1 MAEYGPDSEPST
13 HEYRSAA
20 TGRVPLPPRPQETA
34 GLSPTTVPDTTA
46 GPRPNLPTF
55 GDYELLHIAGE
66 GGMGVVYQARHRP
79 SGRLVALKT
88 MKADALLCDDLVE
101 RFRREIRTADA
112 ARHPHIVPVGDVGEI
127 DGQLY
132 YTMPYVPDNL
142 RRNRSRFADPRA
154 AAALIAAVARAV
166 HHAHQAGVIH
176 RDLKP
181 GNVLLTLDGTPMIAD
196 FGLARWSDAS
206 AMLTRTDELMG
217 TPHYMAPE
225 QTGGPADLLG
235 PASDVWALGVML
247 YELVAG
253 QRPFDA
259 ATRESTLSLVRTAD
273 PPPPRQF
280 QPALDAT
287 LESIILTCLRKLPSE
302 RYATAAALADDL
314 NRWLAGA
321 PVRAR
326 PAPVPPQASHSR
338 GYRGLIAAALLL
350 AVPGLLLFAAGGTGP
365 DRSRKIAAVAPG
377 VGVPDEAALRQQLS
391 DAERGRPVTLV
402 PRRGGPTW
410 YRLML
415 GSADIA
421 SLTCPP
427 PAGIVRVAAG
437 GEEAVYELMSESKR
451 ASYRLE
457 AWIRHAEAHDDR
469 SLVGVCFG
477 CRDRPLPG
485 QSGRLFDYCMVGFN
499 DRVADTI
506 LRAKEAEPRNRIYVH
521 RVAQA
526 NLAPITVGYVRLQ
539 GGDYRFVPDASD
551 PKPSRFRRLKI
562 EVRPKT
568 IDIWLDDLYAGRAD
582 VADMNLKARLSPGN
596 QKTLP
601 VPVPNFDPL
610 GSLGLYVAG
619 SAALFHSVTW
629 SPLPE
634 EK

>member
-20 TGRVPLPPRPQETA
+20 TGPVPVKPRARETA
-34 GLSPTTVPDTTA
+34 GISPTTVPEMEA
-46 GPRPNLPTF
+46 GPRPNLQTF
-55 GDYELLHIAGE
+55 GDYELLHVAGE

-88 MKADALLCDDLVE
+88 MKADTLLSEDLVE

-112 ARHPHIVPVGDVGEI
+112 ARHPNIVAVGDVGEI

-142 RRNRSRFADPRA
+142 RRNRGRFAEPRA
-154 AAALIAAVARAV
+154 AARLIAAVARAV

-196 FGLARWSDAS
+196 FGLARWNDAS

-235 PASDVWALGVML
+235 PAADVWALGVML
-247 YELVAG
+247 YELVTG

-259 ATRESTLSLVRTAD
+259 SSRESTLALVRTAE
-273 PPPPRQF
+273 PPAPRQF
-280 QPALDAT
+280 QPALDPA
-287 LESIILTCLRKLPSE
+287 LEGIILTCLRKLPSE
-302 RYATAAALADDL
+302 RYLTAAALAEDL
-314 NRWLAGA
+314 DRWLAGA

-326 PAPVPPQASHSR
+326 PAPATVPPRAPRTAGH
-338 GYRGLIAAALLL
+338 RGLVAAALLL
-350 AVPGLLLFAAGGTGP
+350 AVPGLLLFAAGGVGP
-365 DRSRKIAAVAPG
+365 DGARKLSEVTPG
-377 VGVPDEAALRQQLS
+377 VAVPDEAALRQHLL
-391 DAERGRPVTLV
+391 DAEHGRPVTLV

-410 YRLML
+410 YQLLL
-415 GSADIA
+415 GSSDVA

-427 PAGIVRVAAG
+427 PGLTRVAAG
-437 GEEAVYELMSESKR
+437 GEEAVFGLMSESKR
-451 ASYRLE
+451 ASYRLD
-457 AWIRHAEAHDDR
+457 AWVRHTEAHDDR

-477 CRDRPLPG
+477 YRDRPLPD
-485 QSGRLFDYCMVGFN
+485 QRRLHDFCVVGLN

-506 LRAKEAEPRNRIYVH
+506 PRGKDTEPRNLLYLH
-521 RVAQA
+521 RVAQVVP
-526 NLAPITVGYVRLQ
+526 APMTVGYVQLQ
-539 GGDYRFVPDASD
+539 GGSARFVPDATD
-551 PKPSRFRRLKI
+551 PKPNRFRRLKV
-562 EVRPKT
+562 EVRPQT
-568 IDIWLDDLYAGRAD
+568 IDLWLDDQYAGRAD
-582 VADMNLKARLSPGN
+582 LADMNKIARLSLGN
-596 QKTLP
+596 QRALP
-601 VPVPNFDPL
+601 VPVPDFDSR
-610 GSLGLYVAG
+610 GALGLYVAG

-629 SPLPE
+629 SPLTGE
-634 EK
+634 N